1 MMSAILD
8 SFTSKVILP
17 RVDLESRMN
26 AIVFFPFHRLCCNG
40 TLIVKH
46 YTNGRLVAAPRSC
59 VKFVLKICEDEFCR
73 E

>member
-26 AIVFFPFHRLCCNG
+26 AIVFFPFYRLCCTG

-46 YTNGRLVAAPRSC
+46 YTNGRLYVALRSC
-59 VKFVLKICEDEFCR
+59 VNFCIEDL
-73 E
+73 

>member
-26 AIVFFPFHRLCCNG
+26 AIVFFPFYRLCCTG
-40 TLIVKH
+40 RSTLIVKH
-46 YTNGRLVAAPRSC
+46 YTNGRLYVALRSC
-59 VKFVLKICEDEFCR
+59 VNFCIEDL
-73 E
+73 